1 MKILIDNGHGKETP
15 GKRSPDGLLREY
27 KYAREI
33 ASGIVTELR
42 ARGIDATGLVP
53 EEEDVPLAERCRR
66 VNEWCGRLGA
76 ENVMLVSIHCNA
88 AGNGEW
94 KNAGGWC
101 AYTSPGQTKADEL
114 ATCLYDAAKDALS
127 GYIKDFPIRIAKGDY
142 DGKQRPIRT
151 DYSDGDP
158 DYEARFYILV
168 HSQCPAVLTESM
180 FQDNKADVDFLLSQ
194 EGHNAIVNLHV
205 KGVEN
210 FIKSKK

>member
-76 ENVMLVSIHCNA
+76 ENVILVSIHCNA

-94 KNAGGWC
+94 MNARGWS
-101 AYTSPGQTKADEL
+101 AYTSKGQTKADEL
-114 ATCLYDAAKDALS
+114 ATMLYRAAEANFTNQK
-127 GYIKDFPIRIAKGDY
+127 IRKEL
-142 DGKQRPIRT
+142 
-151 DYSDGDP
+151 SDGDP
-158 DYEARFYILV
+158 DWEENFYILKKTK
-168 HSQCPAVLTESM
+168 CAAVLTENFFM
-180 FQDNKADVDFLLSQ
+180 DNKEDVSFMLSL
-194 EGHNAIVNLHV
+194 EGRTQIVDTHV
-205 KGVEN
+205 QGIIN
-210 FIKSKK
+210 YIKKNS